1 MTAFGYMT
9 LVNLALGAF
18 ATFAFVILLGK
29 LNSFYLQIPILLN
42 LMVYFYAIS
51 QILSPLMMLA
61 EGADYIAKN
70 NNAIDT
76 NIGQL
81 LTIAGYNLEN
91 GQTVMEHIKSITEN
105 VNIAF
110 LLGSLFGKL
119 CLTMVLY
126 WIVYKFRFIYF
137 VITKSLSLTE
147 TPEKIKVFWRYIG
160 EKGE

>member
-1 MTAFGYMT
+1 
-9 LVNLALGAF
+9 
-18 ATFAFVILLGK
+18 
-29 LNSFYLQIPILLN
+29 
-42 LMVYFYAIS
+42 MVYFYAIS
-51 QILSPLMMLA
+51 QMFGPLTMLA
-61 EGADYIAKN
+61 EG
-70 NNAIDT
+70 T
-76 NIGQL
+76 NHLVNSNHAVEANVGQFMKIIGCNFQK
-81 LTIAGYNLEN
+81 
-91 GQTVMEHIKSITEN
+91 GQTVMGLIKTITEN
-105 VNIAF
+105 VSIAF

>member
-1 MTAFGYMT
+1 
-9 LVNLALGAF
+9 
-18 ATFAFVILLGK
+18 
-29 LNSFYLQIPILLN
+29 
-42 LMVYFYAIS
+42 
-51 QILSPLMMLA
+51 
-61 EGADYIAKN
+61 
-70 NNAIDT
+70 
-76 NIGQL
+76 
-81 LTIAGYNLEN
+81 
-91 GQTVMEHIKSITEN
+91 MELIKTITEN
-105 VNIAF
+105 VSIAF